1 MSFQRSNPWIK
12 LWLTQ
17 LQFQPDHQFSHLRLR
32 SRRAEAPRTA
42 RQCWTYWWPQF
53 KLVRQKSMLIF
64 CNVLSTICPALGS
77 WMCLLLVSG
86 RNLLED
92 PILGK
97 NQWPTQQSQPNPKPK
112 QLRVTRITN
121 ERAQTTADLI
131 LGASYTKDIYIIII
145 IYCCCKCCC
154 LKRLFYL
161 STTLGSHTNT
171 SVGRFRNFS
180 NAGDLDAM
188 ENEYPEYPLH
198 GETWEI
204 PIAMEVSIFS
214 MGKLHKITY
223 EWAFGCF
230 WKEGEP
236 IKGQ

>member
-1 MSFQRSNPWIK
+1 MCSARSAQRLEVECVYFWSLAGI
-12 LWLTQ
+12 
-17 LQFQPDHQFSHLRLR
+17 FLRI
-32 SRRAEAPRTA
+32 
-42 RQCWTYWWPQF
+42 Q
-53 KLVRQKSMLIF
+53 
-64 CNVLSTICPALGS
+64 S
-77 WMCLLLVSG
+77 WAKTSD
-86 RNLLED
+86 RH
-92 PILGK
+92 
-97 NQWPTQQSQPNPKPK
+97 SNPKPK

-214 MGKLHKITY
+214 MGKLHKITH
-223 EWAFGCF
+223 
-230 WKEGEP
+230 K
-236 IKGQ
+236 IHVLKL

>member
-1 MSFQRSNPWIK
+1 MCSARSAQRLEVECVYFWSLAGIFLRIQSWAKTSDRHSNHNPIPSQNNWESLELQMSVLK
-12 LWLTQ
+12 Q
-17 LQFQPDHQFSHLRLR
+17 LQSYLR
-32 SRRAEAPRTA
+32 
-42 RQCWTYWWPQF
+42 C
-53 KLVRQKSMLIF
+53 
-64 CNVLSTICPALGS
+64 
-77 WMCLLLVSG
+77 
-86 RNLLED
+86 
-92 PILGK
+92 ILHK
-97 NQWPTQQSQPNPKPK
+97 
-112 QLRVTRITN
+112 R
-121 ERAQTTADLI
+121 
-131 LGASYTKDIYIIII
+131 YIYIIII

-230 WKEGEP
+230 WKEGKP